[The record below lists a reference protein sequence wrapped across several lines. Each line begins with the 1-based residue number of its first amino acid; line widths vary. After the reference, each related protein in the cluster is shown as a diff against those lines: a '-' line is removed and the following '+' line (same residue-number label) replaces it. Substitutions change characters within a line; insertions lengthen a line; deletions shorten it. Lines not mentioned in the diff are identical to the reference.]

1 MLLFQMINIST
12 DPVDQINF
20 KNGVAVIEEDL
31 NINEIESVFELISEK
46 IFDQGI
52 PESDENDEDTFI
64 KYFNYFCSVHTHEFL
79 SSIIFEFQLIHD
91 YFYLDMFNNTHS
103 EPSSPPPKQV

>member
-1 MLLFQMINIST
+1 MINIST
-12 DPVDQINF
+12 DPVDKMNF
-20 KNGVAVIEEDL
+20 KNGLAIIEEDL
-31 NINEIESVFELISEK
+31 NINEIESVFELVSEK

-64 KYFNYFCSVHTHEFL
+64 KFFNYFCSTV
-79 SSIIFEFQLIHD
+79 SFEFSAYTVLEFNVIHN

-103 EPSSPPPKQV
+103 EPSSPPPKLV